1 MKAIF
6 AALAGLETGERLNE
20 AKLLV
25 VGDGKVGKS
34 SVVERLIYDTFNPNK
49 QTTLGVEINDE
60 MQILQSEVKG
70 KDEPIKLNIWD
81 FGGQEIQHSTHQFFL
96 TTRSLYLLVI
106 DARKG
111 DQLTNIEYW
120 LKLIESFA
128 GDSPI
133 IIVINQIDQLKGQRP
148 LNLDRKAL
156 QEKYNI
162 RDFVEASC
170 ASGEGIGM
178 LKAAIAREVEALKH
192 VHDIWPSQWL
202 AIKKRLKEMHADY
215 IPVETYFEICG
226 EEDLNDDD
234 LRNSLLDMLHV
245 LGTVIRFPGD
255 TQVLNPRWVTQG
267 VYALLTSS
275 ELVKAQGQFDLKEV
289 GEILARLPDA
299 TQHYPPHTHR
309 RLIEVM
315 KHFELCFEFTD
326 RPGHYLIPRHLHDNE
341 LDIPWDDTAALKF
354 QYHYEVL
361 PDSVISRFITRM
373 NQYITKQ
380 YYWKN
385 GVFLQSGE
393 NRAKI
398 KADLVDRKIFIA
410 INGKE
415 QTRRAFLAVIR
426 SAFDEINSNFKIEIK
441 QMIPVPGRPEVL
453 VSYNDLIVHEEM
465 NEPEILISELRK
477 KFSVR
482 ELLDG
487 VEDSNVRLER
497 RLQEDVRE
505 RRFSPMPEELSPQ
518 SPPPVLPRP
527 NNPTGSIVSYTLGFV
542 VVLGCDRRSGGSD

>member
-1 MKAIF
+1 
-6 AALAGLETGERLNE
+6 
-20 AKLLV
+20 
-25 VGDGKVGKS
+25 
-34 SVVERLIYDTFNPNK
+34 
-49 QTTLGVEINDE
+49 
-60 MQILQSEVKG
+60 
-70 KDEPIKLNIWD
+70 
-81 FGGQEIQHSTHQFFL
+81 
-96 TTRSLYLLVI
+96 
-106 DARKG
+106 
-111 DQLTNIEYW
+111 
-120 LKLIESFA
+120 LKLIESF
-128 GDSPI
+128 GGNSPI

-170 ASGEGIGM
+170 ATGEGIAK
-178 LKAAIAREVEALKH
+178 LKEVIAREAEALKH
-192 VHDIWPSQWL
+192 VRDIWPREWL
-202 AIKKRLKEMHADY
+202 AIKRRLKELHADY
-215 IPVETYFEICG
+215 IPVERYLEICG
-226 EEDLNDDD
+226 EENLNDDD
-234 LRNSLLDMLHV
+234 VRRSLLDMLHV

-267 VYALLTSS
+267 VYALLTSA
-275 ELVKAQGQFDLKEV
+275 ELVKAQGQFDLKDV
-289 GEILARLPDA
+289 GKILARLPDA
-299 TQHYPPHTHR
+299 PDHYPPHTHP

-341 LDIPWDDTAALKF
+341 LDIPWDDVTALKF

-361 PDSVISRFITRM
+361 PDAVISRFITRM

-410 INGKE
+410 ITGRE
-415 QTRRAFLAVIR
+415 HTRRAFLAVIR

-441 QMIPVPGRPEVL
+441 QMIPVPGNPEVL
-453 VSYNDLIVHEEM
+453 VSYSDLIVHEEM
-465 NEPEILISELRK
+465 NKPEIFIPQLRK
-477 KFSVR
+477 DFSVR

-487 VEDSNVRLER
+487 VEDSNVRMER
-497 RLQEDVRE
+497 RLQDRME
-505 RRFSPMPEELSPQ
+505 RRFPHMPEDLRPQ
-518 SPPPVLPRP
+518 FPSPVLPP
-527 NNPTGSIVSYTLGFV
+527 TNNPTRSIISYTMAFV
-542 VVLGCDRRSGGSD
+542 VVIGTIVAAVVVLSKWGSLTAGVLAGVGVAIIGAVLAIGVVGAMQLRNDDRLSEESFLKLMIESYKRLPLLQVNSSSLGDKSSGARDPVDAER